1 MASETP
7 RTSKGKSGSIKAGK
21 SRGPRTAHAAH
32 GTPKHAAQANA
43 AAKVTAQKGTTPRPT
58 RVATSVKKRA

>member
-7 RTSKGKSGSIKAGK
+7 HAAKGKSGSIKAGK
-21 SRGPRTAHAAH
+21 SRSPRTAHAAS
-32 GTPKHAAQANA
+32 GTPKHAAQANT
-43 AAKVTAQKGTTPRPT
+43 TAQKGTAPRPT